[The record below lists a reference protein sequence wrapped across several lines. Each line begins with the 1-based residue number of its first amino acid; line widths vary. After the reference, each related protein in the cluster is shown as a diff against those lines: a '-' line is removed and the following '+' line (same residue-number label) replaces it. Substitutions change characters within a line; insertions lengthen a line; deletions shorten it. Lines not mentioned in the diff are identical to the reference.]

1 MGYLRIG
8 YLPHA
13 GAVLSEGRQF
23 LLHAVHTVDGVDEQN
38 EDEDECNLGGQVSCL
53 AGNFG
58 IRNWK

>member
-1 MGYLRIG
+1 MKIG

-13 GAVLSEGRQF
+13 GTVLSEGRQF
-23 LLHAVHTVDGVDEQN
+23 LLHTVHTVDGVDEQN
-38 EDEDECNLGGQVSCL
+38 EDEDESNLGGQVSWL